1 MKIRE
6 IEISDFPKIYALW
19 KEAGIAVASFEKENE
34 EFLEI
39 ITFNPASCFVI
50 QKNSQIIGSCLGTFN
65 GRRGWIYHLAIQ
77 PEYQN
82 YGYGE
87 MIFKKTE
94 RALFKIGAPK
104 ILLGVALSNK
114 KVISFYE
121 KQGYKIMDDVLVME
135 KELSEVI

>member
-6 IEISDFPKIYALW
+6 IEISDFPKIYTLW
-19 KEAGIAVASFEKENE
+19 KEAGLVVDNFEKEKQ
-34 EFLEI
+34 EFIQI
-39 ITFNPASCFVI
+39 ITLNPTSCFVVD
-50 QKNSQIIGSCLGTFN
+50 KANKIIGSCLGAFN

-94 RALFKIGAPK
+94 KALLKKGAKK
-104 ILLGVALSNK
+104 ILLGVAFTNK
-114 KVISFYE
+114 TVVPFYE
-121 KQGYKIMDDVLVME
+121 KQGYKIMDDALVME